1 MKNYDHFKVQIKRNV
16 PKKQISLYLEDIT
29 LAQIEK
35 VASIFSA
42 IGNSKFTRN
51 ALIQEAVSK
60 FILEADIYLKDTLGA
75 DIDTLIKEMGV
86 NPKNN

>member
-1 MKNYDHFKVQIKRNV
+1 MKNYDHFKVLIKRNG

-29 LAQIEK
+29 LAQIDK
-35 VASIFSA
+35 VVSIFSA

-60 FILEADIYLKDTLGA
+60 FISEADIYLKDTHGA
-75 DIDTLIKEMGV
+75 DMNALIKEMGV
-86 NPKNN
+86 NPKAN